1 MNDKKKGMEK
11 TRDVVDDSYKNQRIA
26 KYCPHALLV
35 RSFYICLNE
44 LGLYL
49 FCYWNI
55 LFVDIISFK

>member
-49 FCYWNI
+49 FCY
-55 LFVDIISFK
+55 